1 MDIWHILTII
11 LFTTQIVSGILC
23 NGNTVEINFLVRMF
37 WVIIWNIIYIMVVFG
52 LRKVVMKMYKWI
64 MEYLNLFKQDFPFSA
79 VADLNEY
86 EIIRIIQDC
95 VKNNRIYTAETKVA
109 VIGTGKIGQCII
121 GKEE

>member
-1 MDIWHILTII
+1 
-11 LFTTQIVSGILC
+11 
-23 NGNTVEINFLVRMF
+23 
-37 WVIIWNIIYIMVVFG
+37 MVVFG

-95 VKNNRIYTAETKVA
+95 VKITAFIQPKRKLRLLELAK
-109 VIGTGKIGQCII
+109 
-121 GKEE
+121 

>member
-1 MDIWHILTII
+1 M
-11 LFTTQIVSGILC
+11 
-23 NGNTVEINFLVRMF
+23 
-37 WVIIWNIIYIMVVFG
+37 VFG
-52 LRKVVMKMYKWI
+52 FRKVARKMYKWI

-95 VKNNRIYTAETKVA
+95 VKNNCIYTAETRVA
-109 VIGTGKIGQCII
+109 VIGTGKIGQCIT

>member
-1 MDIWHILTII
+1 
-11 LFTTQIVSGILC
+11 
-23 NGNTVEINFLVRMF
+23 
-37 WVIIWNIIYIMVVFG
+37 
-52 LRKVVMKMYKWI
+52 MYKWI

-95 VKNNRIYTAETKVA
+95 VKNNRIYTA
-109 VIGTGKIGQCII
+109 VIGTGKIGQCIT

>member
-1 MDIWHILTII
+1 
-11 LFTTQIVSGILC
+11 
-23 NGNTVEINFLVRMF
+23 
-37 WVIIWNIIYIMVVFG
+37 
-52 LRKVVMKMYKWI
+52 

-95 VKNNRIYTAETKVA
+95 VKNNRVYTSEVKKAI
-109 VIGTGKIGQCII
+109 IGTGKIGECII